1 MILKIKFFIFFILF
15 INYQTLILSEIMQLT
30 GCKNLK
36 NGFLKNEYI
45 IDFEKSIMTRNFI
58 YNNKTYKKLKLTDL
72 SVKKENTVEKFIY
85 EDNNM
90 IFTDKIGYPQFY
102 TQLVFKKNNPIINIK
117 TVINNE
123 VGITKV
129 STCDKVE
136 VFDRES

>member
-1 MILKIKFFIFFILF
+1 
-15 INYQTLILSEIMQLT
+15 
-30 GCKNLK
+30 
-36 NGFLKNEYI
+36 
-45 IDFEKSIMTRNFI
+45 
-58 YNNKTYKKLKLTDL
+58 
-72 SVKKENTVEKFIY
+72 
-85 EDNNM
+85 M